1 MLSLTYEKETLNAIN
16 GYRLNLQNSSYIKMP
31 VLTATTNAVSVI
43 TKDSGNLLEKNIM
56 KLVGMNQTNLSDKGM
71 SKRSMGL

>member
-1 MLSLTYEKETLNAIN
+1 
-16 GYRLNLQNSSYIKMP
+16 MP

-43 TKDSGNLLEKNIM
+43 TKDIGNLLEKNIM